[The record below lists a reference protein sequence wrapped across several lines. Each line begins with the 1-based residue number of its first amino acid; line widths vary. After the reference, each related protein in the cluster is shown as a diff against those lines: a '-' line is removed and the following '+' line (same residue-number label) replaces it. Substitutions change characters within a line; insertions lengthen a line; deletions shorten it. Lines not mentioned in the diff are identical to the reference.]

1 MEFAC
6 QGNNGKIIELWCWE
20 SQKQMQQDLYDL
32 CSVMPS
38 DLEHLDEVLTSLTC
52 CPQSLLQDP
61 CQLST
66 MSALTNQLPLLVDQF
81 FCTSSCSLQQV
92 LPHCLI
98 LKLPPSHL
106 KSHQTSSFCLILENP
121 YQRLIVLLP
130 V

>member
-1 MEFAC
+1 
-6 QGNNGKIIELWCWE
+6 
-20 SQKQMQQDLYDL
+20 MQQDLYDL

-52 CPQSLLQDP
+52 FPQSLLQDP

-98 LKLPPSHL
+98 LKLPPMPSEKSPDVFFLSHFRKPLPKIDSSTPGVNELDL
-106 KSHQTSSFCLILENP
+106 KIQETRMMEK
-121 YQRLIVLLP
+121 V
-130 V
+130 